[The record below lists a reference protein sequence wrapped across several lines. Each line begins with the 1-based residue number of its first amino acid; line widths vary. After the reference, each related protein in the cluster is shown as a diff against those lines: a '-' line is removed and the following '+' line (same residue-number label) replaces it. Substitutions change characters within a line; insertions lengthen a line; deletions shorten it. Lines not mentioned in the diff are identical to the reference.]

1 MNAEEHGYPP
11 KPWRGNMI
19 GVVGARGVGC
29 TLLAGCLAEDLG
41 SDASNHGLVTYCA
54 TADATSLD
62 RLKASHRFVV
72 ADIGSATTSAAIS
85 AASAASTAMT
95 ASAFSTLGTPGTPRA
110 FSTPGNPGTSST
122 SALAE
127 IATTLSRCDLIALV
141 ATPDTE
147 SLRWLARTG
156 EALTSLLGVERLIT
170 VINRLPRSSRQRL
183 AAVAASMRQLT
194 GSVALASGAP
204 VLITESKAVE
214 HAARYGQA
222 VPATLTQC
230 LSDEI
235 RPRLEWHL

>member
-1 MNAEEHGYPP
+1 
-11 KPWRGNMI
+11 MI
-19 GVVGARGVGC
+19 GLVGARGVGC

-95 ASAFSTLGTPGTPRA
+95 ASAFSTLGTPRA
-110 FSTPGNPGTSST
+110 FSTPGTPGTSST

-127 IATTLSRCDLIALV
+127 IAATLSRCDLIALV